1 MINFFKSK
9 YKSGLRGFTLIE
21 LLVSMALFTTVITI
35 AVGALFSAQAVNTKL
50 EQTQLI
56 LDGVNLATELMAR
69 DLRYGTDFNCTTG
82 LPSAIPQD
90 RKSCLY
96 PTGGTSIVFKPSV
109 TLPGSTDVSTDRVLY
124 YVSNGAIFKDEYT
137 YVGGAG
143 GTQTIKTYQITP
155 NDVSVKDLTF
165 YVVGARESGVAFD
178 PDLNQPLVTFVI
190 SGVTV
195 PNRPKVPA
203 VSFTLQTSVSS
214 RGLDI

>member
-1 MINFFKSK
+1 MINFFKLKSK
-9 YKSGLRGFTLIE
+9 NNLRGFTLIE

-69 DLRYGTDFNCTTG
+69 DLRYGTNFNCTTG
-82 LPSAIPQD
+82 LPSSIPQG
-90 RKSCLY
+90 RLSCPY
-96 PTGGTSIVFKPSV
+96 PTIGGTSIVFKPS
-109 TLPGSTDVSTDRVLY
+109 TALPNSTDPASDRVLY
-124 YVSNGAIFKDEYT
+124 YVQDGAIFKNEYM
-137 YVGGAG
+137 AG
-143 GTQTIKTYQITP
+143 LEANKKTYQITP
-155 NDVSVKDLTF
+155 YDVNVKNLTF
-165 YVVGARESGVAFD
+165 YVVGAEESGAVTDA
-178 PDLNQPLVTFVI
+178 DLNQPLVTFVV

-195 PNRPKVPA
+195 PNRPRVPA